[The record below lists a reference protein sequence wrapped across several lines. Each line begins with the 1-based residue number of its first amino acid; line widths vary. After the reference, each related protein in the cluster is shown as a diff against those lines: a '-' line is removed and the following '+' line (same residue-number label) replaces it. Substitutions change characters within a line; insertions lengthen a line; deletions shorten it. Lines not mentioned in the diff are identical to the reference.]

1 MKRIKYLGMMISLL
15 ALVFVLVSV
24 MTGCFAKEE
33 KILLAYDSFEH
44 EYGEIFYI
52 PEAVCVTGEEV
63 TIQIFDAKSNEVPVE
78 YGACSLEKGEYT
90 MLCTAGPYTRKV
102 PLSCND
108 TTAPKIVVTYN
119 NIAAV
124 GQWYI
129 LPNAT
134 ASDVSGVEK
143 SDICVELYKEGQ
155 DTPIASGSGQRIRI
169 EDVGSYILKVSAMDK
184 EGNINQVEKVI
195 STIVRPEYE
204 VLHDFSQNMSPT
216 HMKAWGGGGP
226 VFQWYDAYDGRQ
238 GVIGMGAEGAADE
251 KGYRYVWWTGLGMDS
266 RNLVGATGFTIKY
279 KAENCRMLY
288 IKSAQN
294 SDTIDIEPEVSGE
307 WTEVTVSLAN
317 YDDVFPLLSNA
328 TVGLAVAPGAH
339 YSEVCIWVDEIIIHY
354 APYTECAVAVEN
366 GSLDYPYDTIPEGR
380 VVKVKH
386 DDTKTPDGKV
396 FSHYEY
402 NGNRIWGDSFEV
414 TENGQVKAVYV
425 DLVSEEKAI
434 PEGAVM
440 IEDFSNRGLAAV
452 DKEWSGPAI
461 SEWYATYGGA
471 SGVRSLGVSEGD
483 EVYDIRWSGLL
494 PADFAYSD
502 YKYITFRVMLNKNAM
517 RAFWSFDGEGAVNL
531 LDYADAGDMAWVDIK
546 VPADKVDSVYL
557 GVTNLEGRSG
567 ELVWI
572 DQIFAQ

>member
-1 MKRIKYLGMMISLL
+1 MTMNKKLQKMILALAL
-15 ALVFVLVSV
+15 ALVFVGV
-24 MTGCFAKEE
+24 MAGCVQQEE
-33 KILLAYDSFEH
+33 KILLAFDVFEH
-44 EYGEIFYI
+44 EYGEIFTI

-63 TIQIFDAKSNEVPVE
+63 TIQIFDEEGNEIPIE
-78 YGACSLEKGEYT
+78 YGACTLDKGEYT
-90 MLCTAGPYTRKV
+90 MVCTAGEYTREV
-102 PLSCND
+102 PLICQD
-108 TTAPKIVVTYN
+108 TTAPKIAVSYDET
-119 NIAAV
+119 AAV
-124 GQWYI
+124 GHWYV
-129 LPNAT
+129 LPT
-134 ASDVSGVEK
+134 ASVSDLSGVDK
-143 SDICVELYKEGQ
+143 SEIKVELYIEGQ
-155 DTPIASGSGQRIRI
+155 DTPVAAGAGERIRI
-169 EDVGSYILKVSAMDK
+169 ENVEGYILKVSAKDRAD
-184 EGNINQVEKVI
+184 NVANLEKKI
-195 STIVRPEYE
+195 KPIVRPETE
-204 VLHDFSQNMSPT
+204 VLQDFTTQVKPT
-216 HMKAWGGGGP
+216 YISTWGGGNP
-226 VFQWYDAYDGRQ
+226 VFQWYEEFDGKQ
-238 GVIGMGAEGAADE
+238 GVIGMGANGASDE
-251 KGYRYVWWTGLGMDS
+251 NGHRYVWWTGLGMD
-266 RNLVGATGFTIKY
+266 RCNLVGATAFTLRIK
-279 KAENCRMLY
+279 ADHCRAIY
-288 IKSAQN
+288 IKSSQN
-294 SDTIDIEPEVSGE
+294 NDAIKIMTPVHGE
-307 WTEVTVSLAN
+307 WMDVTVSLVN
-317 YDDVFPLLSNA
+317 EEDIFTQLSNA
-328 TVGLAVAPGAH
+328 IVGLAVAPEGH
-339 YSEVCIWVDEIIIHY
+339 YDEVCVWIDEITVCYTPYQEYEVII
-354 APYTECAVAVEN
+354 EN
-366 GSLDYPYDTIPEGR
+366 GAMDYPYDTIPEGR
-380 VVKVKH
+380 IVKVKH
-386 DDTKTPDGKV
+386 DDTKTPDGKA

-546 VPADKVDSVYL
+546 VPADKVDSFYL